1 MAPPGPSVISCGA
14 PVRFHQIKMLDDTTW
29 NSRPSRTGRLF
40 EDNITTR
47 IWNGVGV
54 ATLQQNAIGRTL
66 PRNSDDEMTSTA
78 GIEWLSR
85 CAAYTIPVIV

>member
-1 MAPPGPSVISCGA
+1 MAPPGPSVIFCGA

-29 NSRPSRTGRLF
+29 NSRPSRTGLLF

-54 ATLQQNAIGRTL
+54 ATFAAKRDWS
-66 PRNSDDEMTSTA
+66 NSAEKF
-78 GIEWLSR
+78 R
-85 CAAYTIPVIV
+85 R